1 MPGEIFYE
9 PSGRTRVYACKQ
21 KDAPAVRIHAHEK
34 GGDGTSPIAPFVTTA
49 MVVVVEPG
57 TSEVSALAPLGAS
70 LLVELD
76 EVSVFEH

>member
-1 MPGEIFYE
+1 MNPRGAHASTLASRKTLQRFESIRTKRGAME
-9 PSGRTRVYACKQ
+9 PLPS
-21 KDAPAVRIHAHEK
+21 
-34 GGDGTSPIAPFVTTA
+34 SPFVTTA

>member
-1 MPGEIFYE
+1 MNPRGAHASTLASRKTPQRFESI
-9 PSGRTRVYACKQ
+9 RTK
-21 KDAPAVRIHAHEK
+21 K

>member
-1 MPGEIFYE
+1 MNPRSAHASTLASRKTLQRFESI
-9 PSGRTRVYACKQ
+9 RTKKR
-21 KDAPAVRIHAHEK
+21 
-34 GGDGTSPIAPFVTTA
+34 GDGTSPIAPFVTTA